1 MQSGILHQSLKSFYA
16 LYSYIKES
24 GAGGGRREAARRCK
38 VGFCTYRHW
47 LAKGL
52 SPKICPRTGK
62 CIFSSIEVT
71 GEAGGDL
78 QAVLR
83 CKVGFCTS
91 RHLNCNEMRGN
102 VSFSYIEVTGESKWA
117 FAPRGTLCTLSG

>member
-1 MQSGILHQSLKSFYA
+1 M
-16 LYSYIKES
+16 
-24 GAGGGRREAARRCK
+24 
-38 VGFCTYRHW
+38 GFCTYRLW
-47 LAKGL
+47 LAKGV
-52 SPKICPRTGK
+52 SAKICPRAGK

-91 RHLNCNEMRGN
+91 RHLNCDEMRGN

-117 FAPRGTLCTLSG
+117 FAPRGTVYLKWVAVTPAVCPQRWGESQDHASS